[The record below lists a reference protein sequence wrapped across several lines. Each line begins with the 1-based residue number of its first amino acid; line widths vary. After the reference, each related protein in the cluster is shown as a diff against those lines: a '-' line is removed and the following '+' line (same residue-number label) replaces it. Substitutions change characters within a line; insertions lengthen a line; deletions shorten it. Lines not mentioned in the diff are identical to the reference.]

1 MSLVSP
7 VAAEVD
13 ATGAFKRKPSS
24 FRNWISREAG
34 AKFPPEANRYHLYV
48 SLACPWA
55 HRTLITRAIKG
66 LAHVISYSVV
76 HWRMFERGWT
86 FDEGPGVIPD
96 SVNNASAMRDL
107 YHIAEPNYDGRYT
120 VPVLWDKT
128 LKTIVNNESSEII
141 RMLSSEFNEFAKNP
155 SLEIYPEDLR
165 HDIDT
170 WNDMIYP
177 NINDGVYRCGFARSQ
192 GAYEEAF
199 DKLFSALDTVDG
211 HLATNRYLVGKNFTE
226 ADIRLFT
233 TLVRFDPVYFGHFK
247 CNLRRIID
255 YPNLYNYLKELYQMP
270 HVKDTVDFQH
280 IKGHYYESHKHVN
293 PTGIVPK
300 GPAIDLDSPHDR
312 ARLEGAPVSLPEQ
325 A

>member
-24 FRNWISREAG
+24 FRNWISRESG
-34 AKFPPEANRYHLYV
+34 AKFAAEANRYHLYV

-55 HRTLITRAIKG
+55 HRTLITRALKG
-66 LAHVISYSVV
+66 LAHAVSYSVV

-86 FDEGPGVIPD
+86 FDEGPGVILD
-96 SVNNASAMRDL
+96 SVNNASTMRDL
-107 YHIAEPNYDGRYT
+107 YHLAEPNYDGRYT
-120 VPVLWDKT
+120 VPVLWDKK

-155 SLEIYPEDLR
+155 SLEIYPETLR
-165 HDIDT
+165 SEIDA

-199 DKLFSALDTVDG
+199 DKLFAALDKVEG
-211 HLATNRYLVGKNFTE
+211 HLAGNRYLVGKHFTE

-280 IKGHYYESHKHVN
+280 IKGHYYESHTHVN

-300 GPAIDLDSPHDR
+300 GPAMDLDSPHDR
-312 ARLEGAPVSLPEQ
+312 ARLEAAPVSLPEH